1 MGIKMKPKKQKN
13 RLKAGKG
20 KCMKQYKNKIV
31 IGIDHGYGNIKTASH
46 IFKAGVL
53 KSETEPV
60 FQTNMLI
67 FGGKYYLI
75 GEGHKEFTA
84 DKITDEEYF
93 ILTLAGIAME
103 MNDYRLNEATV
114 HIAAGLPL
122 KWVSGQKKQFTEY
135 LLRTPDVR
143 FSFNRKEYHIRISGV
158 SMFPQGYAAIFDRT
172 ASMRGQTV
180 LCDIGNGTMNILF
193 MKDGRPN
200 PQKAYT
206 EKFGTAQCVNAIK
219 TAIMDKYHTNIDE
232 SLIEDVFKNGT
243 ADISANWLKEIREIA
258 SIYVKKIFDIL
269 RRYDYEPAL
278 MKLYIVGGGGCL
290 VRNFGSYDRNRV
302 IINDDICATVKG
314 YERWAEHQLAKADSD
329 EH

>member
-20 KCMKQYKNKIV
+20 KCMKQYKNKIIV
-31 IGIDHGYGNIKTASH
+31 GIDHGYGNIKTASH

-53 KSETEPV
+53 RSETEPV

-67 FGGKYYLI
+67 FRGKYYLI

-122 KWVSGQKKQFTEY
+122 KWVSVQKKQFTEY
-135 LLRTPDVR
+135 LLRTPHVR

-243 ADISANWLKEIREIA
+243 ADISADWLKTIREI
-258 SIYVKKIFDIL
+258 SGIYVKKIFDIL

-290 VRNFGSYDRNRV
+290 VRNFGNYDRNRV

-314 YERWAEHQLAKADSD
+314 YEKWAEHQLSKADSN

>member
-1 MGIKMKPKKQKN
+1 
-13 RLKAGKG
+13 
-20 KCMKQYKNKIV
+20 MKQYKNKIIV
-31 IGIDHGYGNIKTASH
+31 GIDHGYGNIKTASH

-103 MNDYRLNEATV
+103 MNDYRPNEATI

-122 KWVSGQKKQFTEY
+122 KWVSSQKKQFTEY
-135 LLRTPDVR
+135 LLRRPDVR

-158 SMFPQGYAAIFDRT
+158 SMFTQGYAAIFDRT

-243 ADISANWLKEIREIA
+243 ADISADWLKTIREVA
-258 SIYVKKIFDIL
+258 GIYVKKIFDIL
-269 RRYDYEPAL
+269 KRYEL
-278 MKLYIVGGGGCL
+278 
-290 VRNFGSYDRNRV
+290 
-302 IINDDICATVKG
+302 
-314 YERWAEHQLAKADSD
+314 
-329 EH
+329 